1 MRNCSCLQTAFLT
14 LLLLGL
20 TAMASAAEEYII
32 GPEDVIKI
40 SFWQAPELDQEATV
54 RQDGKITVAI
64 IGEITAAG
72 LTCRELASQIE
83 NNISLYNKKIS
94 QATVTVTG
102 FNSQKIFV
110 SGQVIT
116 PGKKTFEVIP
126 DLWTVVKEAG
136 GATETG
142 DLTRVTVIRSKES
155 GGEVITV
162 NVLEAISTGNLDGL
176 PKLRSGD
183 TVEVPKMAGGA
194 PGRQLATEYA
204 GGKNL
209 IYVIGEV
216 RTPGA
221 QSFDPGTDLLDA
233 LGSAGGMTES
243 ADPGR
248 IQIIS
253 KTGIGT
259 SVTKVNLNKYQR
271 EGQARRVVIKQ
282 EDTIIVG
289 AKKHSILSW
298 TQLRDFAAVA
308 GTVVSFIY
316 LIQRR

>member
-1 MRNCSCLQTAFLT
+1 MRKCPRFLAAFLA
-14 LLLLGL
+14 LLFIGS
-20 TAMASAAEEYII
+20 AGIASAAEEYVI
-32 GPEDVIKI
+32 GPEDVVKI
-40 SFWQAPELDQEATV
+40 SFWQAPELDQMATV

-94 QATVTVTG
+94 QATVTVVG
-102 FNSQKIFV
+102 FYSQKVFV
-110 SGQVIT
+110 SGQVVT

-126 DLWTVVKEAG
+126 DLWTVIKEAG

-162 NVLEAISTGNLDGL
+162 NVLEAITSGNLEKL
-176 PKLRSGD
+176 PKLNSGD
-183 TVEVPKMAGGA
+183 TVEVTKMAGGA
-194 PGRQLATEYA
+194 PGHQLAAEYA

-209 IYVIGEV
+209 IYVLGEV
-216 RTPGA
+216 RLPGP
-221 QSFDPGTDLLDA
+221 QSYEKGTDLMDA
-233 LGSAGGMTES
+233 IGAAGGITEG

-253 KTGIGT
+253 KTGLGT
-259 SVTKVNLNKYQR
+259 SVTKINLKKYQR
-271 EGQARRVVIKQ
+271 DGQARRIVIKQ

-289 AKKHSILSW
+289 VKKHSPLSW
-298 TQLRDFAAVA
+298 AQIRDFAAVA

-316 LIQRR
+316 LIERR

>member
-1 MRNCSCLQTAFLT
+1 MRNSSRLLTALVA
-14 LLLLGL
+14 LLLTGWAAAAL
-20 TAMASAAEEYII
+20 AAEEYII
-32 GPEDVIKI
+32 GPEDVVKI

-94 QATVTVTG
+94 QATVTVIG
-102 FNSQKIFV
+102 FNSQKVFV
-110 SGQVIT
+110 SGQVVT

-126 DLWTVVKEAG
+126 DLWTVIKEAG
-136 GATETG
+136 GGTETG

-162 NVLEAISTGNLDGL
+162 NVLEAITTGNLEKL
-176 PKLRSGD
+176 PKLQSGD

-194 PGRQLATEYA
+194 PGRQLANEYA

-209 IYVIGEV
+209 FYVLGEV

-221 QSFDPGTDLLDA
+221 QSYEKGTDLLDA
-233 LGSAGGMTES
+233 IGAAGGMTEA
-243 ADPGR
+243 ADPGHV
-248 IQIIS
+248 QIIS

-259 SVTKVNLNKYQR
+259 SVTKVNLKKYQR
-271 EGQARRVVIKQ
+271 EGQSRRVVIKQ
-282 EDTIIVG
+282 EDTIIIGV
-289 AKKHSILSW
+289 KKHSPLSW

-316 LIQRR
+316 LIERR